1 MDTAFNILVIILSA
15 ALFVFLVIAIVA
27 TLFVVRLVKQLREI
41 AAKGN
46 EIAERASE
54 FTETIVDSARTHSFL
69 KAIGG
74 LVSAVKGF
82 KK

>member
-1 MDTAFNILVIILSA
+1 MDTAFNILVIILST
-15 ALFVFLVIAIVA
+15 ALFVLLVIAIVA
-27 TLFVVRLVKQLREI
+27 TIFVMRLVNQLRGI

-46 EIAERASE
+46 EIAEKASE
-54 FTETIVDSARTHSFL
+54 FTDTIVDSARTHSFL

-74 LVSAVKGF
+74 IVSAVKGF

>member
-1 MDTAFNILVIILSA
+1 MDIAFNILVIILSS
-15 ALFVFLVIAIVA
+15 ALFIFLVIAIVA
-27 TLFVVRLVKQLREI
+27 AIFVVKLVGQLR
-41 AAKGN
+41 N
-46 EIAERASE
+46 IAEKGSQIAEKASE
-54 FTETIVDSARTHSFL
+54 FTDTIVDSARTHSFL

>member
-1 MDTAFNILVIILSA
+1 MDTAFNIIVIILSS
-15 ALFVFLVIAIVA
+15 ALFIFLVIAIVA
-27 TLFVVRLVKQLREI
+27 TAFVIRLVGQLRDI

-46 EIAERASE
+46 EIAEKASE
-54 FTETIVDSARTHSFL
+54 ITDTIVDSARTHSFL

-74 LVSAVKGF
+74 LVSAVKSF